1 MKKFIL
7 NSITIL
13 RNITFYFLLIVLSFL
28 VIIVFFHILNGEI
41 FDFNKYVS
49 MIYEDKKFF
58 IYVLMVLFVIILL
71 LKLHDGISKRRKN
84 KL

>member
-13 RNITFYFLLIVLSFL
+13 RNIAFYFLLIVLSFL

-58 IYVLMVLFVIILL
+58 IYVLMVLFVMILL
-71 LKLHDGISKRRKN
+71 LELHDGISKRRKN

>member
-49 MIYEDKKFF
+49 MIYEDKKF
-58 IYVLMVLFVIILL
+58 
-71 LKLHDGISKRRKN
+71 H
-84 KL
+84 